1 MLGRRRPLARAAIVG
16 GAAYAAGSHHQK
28 GKQAEYEQDARL
40 AQLEDQQT
48 QQQYAPPPPP
58 PPQYAPP
65 PPPAPA
71 APAIDLVGELEKL
84 ASLKD
89 KGILTEAEFEV
100 QKHKLLQQS

>member
-1 MLGRRRPLARAAIVG
+1 MVG
-16 GAAYAAGSHHQK
+16 GAAYAVGSHHQK

-48 QQQYAPPPPP
+48 QQQYAPPP